1 MGLPVG
7 MQALVGASLLCWMA
21 LALSEVPP
29 TLLRG
34 SNGAAFCTTCLGS
47 PRTSSVSLR
56 RVESVLKGFK
66 GEAGLRLR
74 GGQGDVT
81 EDAATAEVPVEV
93 SPVEVRA
100 TQHTF
105 GCTTD
110 S

>member
-1 MGLPVG
+1 MGLPVR

-21 LALSEVPP
+21 LAFAEVPP
-29 TLLRG
+29 APLRG
-34 SNGAAFCTTCLGS
+34 SSGAAFCTTRLGA

-74 GGQGDVT
+74 GGQGDVA
-81 EDAATAEVPVEV
+81 EDADAAEVPVEV

-100 TQHTF
+100 TQHKF
-105 GCTTD
+105 GSDTD